1 MAIEDSGSAVPGT
14 EMVASNGS
22 FKSNMAGAEP
32 ESDASQGYYDPDDI
46 LPVQQVE
53 PVRFFCRIISCIAA
67 AVVDSLKLVLLRGST
82 AC

>member
-1 MAIEDSGSAVPGT
+1 MAIEDSESAAPGT

-53 PVRFFCRIISCIAA
+53 PV
-67 AVVDSLKLVLLRGST
+67 
-82 AC
+82 